1 MLDIILNVKGKVAP
15 PGGMCMMVVIYIA
28 RDPCRRNSGGASRT
42 SDTSEEHDVTPDELR
57 NALVGAWRLV
67 SYEAAGIGNG
77 DVIEPFGP
85 QPQGLITYTPSGH
98 MSAQIMHPERPNFR
112 QGRLEEGLPEELA
125 AATVGYMAYG
135 GTYEVPKGDL
145 MVHHVDS
152 ACFPTGW
159 APP

>member
-1 MLDIILNVKGKVAP
+1 
-15 PGGMCMMVVIYIA
+15 MMVVIYIA
-28 RDPCRRNSGGASRT
+28 RDPCRSGGASRT
-42 SDTSEEHDVTPDELR
+42 SDTSEEHDMTPDELR

-67 SYEAAGIGNG
+67 SYEAAGIGN
-77 DVIEPFGP
+77 EPFGP
-85 QPQGLITYTPSGH
+85 QPRGAHHVHTPSGH

-125 AATVGYMAYG
+125 AAAVGYMAYG

-145 MVHHVDS
+145 VVHHVDS